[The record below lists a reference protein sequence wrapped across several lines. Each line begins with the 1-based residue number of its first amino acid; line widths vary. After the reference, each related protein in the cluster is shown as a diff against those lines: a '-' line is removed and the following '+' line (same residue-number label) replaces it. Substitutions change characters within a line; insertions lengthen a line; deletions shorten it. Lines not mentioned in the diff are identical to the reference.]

1 MASKYNA
8 KKVEVDGKLFDSK
21 KEAKRYK
28 ELLALEKQGKISD
41 LRTQVPF
48 VLIPAQYE
56 KVYTVNKKG
65 KAVTKKQLVERKV
78 QYVADFVY
86 NKDGVPVVEDV
97 KGYRKGGAYSLFV
110 IKRKLMLSVWK
121 VKVSEV

>member
-8 KKVEVDGKLFDSK
+8 KKVEVDGKVFDSK

-41 LRTQVPF
+41 LRTQVTF

-56 KVYTVNKKG
+56 EVYTVNKKG
-65 KAVTKKQLVERKV
+65 KVVSKKQLVERKV

-86 NKDGVPVVEDV
+86 NKDGEPIVEDV

>member
-8 KKVEVDGKLFDSK
+8 KKVEIDGKLFDSK

-28 ELLALEKQGKISD
+28 ELVELEQKGKISA
-41 LRTQVPF
+41 LQTQVPF
-48 VLIPAQYE
+48 LLIPAQYE
-56 KVYTVNKKG
+56 EIYTTNKKG
-65 KAVTKKQLVERKV
+65 KVVTKKQLVERKV

-86 NKDGVPVVEDV
+86 NKNGKTVVEDV